1 MSNHAAICR
10 TQLCRWLLVTFALAV
25 VAATT
30 QPLRA
35 ADEQPADADVSA
47 QVAEW
52 LKYSRAI
59 FEDNHL
65 IVRMKLEFLSGK
77 SAPVELRYDRY
88 PELERI
94 QTAPGEGASFVRK
107 KGKAWVK
114 SDDWGETGRPVKPEQ
129 ARQFDS
135 WCSLVNAPLNNTQK
149 SRDPSQGGT
158 VMRLVEQV
166 KEEGDNERLV
176 VQIGRERQTG
186 VAYPTFVFFRYKD
199 AKPEQAHLSGFFGTM
214 YLGPDKLMARI
225 RYDYLIRVK
234 METVPPSPAPSPAS
248 SPSPS
253 PEPEATPARARPFP
267 PRRKPPTQ
275 QP

>member
-1 MSNHAAICR
+1 MSNNLAICR
-10 TQLCRWLLVTFALAV
+10 IRPRRWLLAIFALAV
-25 VAATT
+25 TATT
-30 QPLRA
+30 LPLRA
-35 ADEQPADADVSA
+35 ADEPAAAADVSA
-47 QVAEW
+47 QVTEW
-52 LKYSRAI
+52 LKYTRAI
-59 FEDNHL
+59 FENNHL
-65 IVRMKLEFLSGK
+65 IVRLKLEYLTGGG
-77 SAPVELRYDRY
+77 APAEIRYDRY

-107 KGKAWVK
+107 KGKSWMQ

-129 ARQFDS
+129 ARQFDG
-135 WCSLVNAPLNNTQK
+135 WCSLINAPLNNTQR

-186 VAYPTFVFFRYKD
+186 LAYPTFVFFRYKD
-199 AKPEQAHLSGFFGTM
+199 APPERAHLSGYSGTM
-214 YLGPDKLMARI
+214 FLGSDKLMARI

-234 METVPPSPAPSPAS
+234 METVSPSPSPAS
-248 SPSPS
+248 S
-253 PEPEATPARARPFP
+253 PEPEATPARARPSP

-275 QP
+275 P